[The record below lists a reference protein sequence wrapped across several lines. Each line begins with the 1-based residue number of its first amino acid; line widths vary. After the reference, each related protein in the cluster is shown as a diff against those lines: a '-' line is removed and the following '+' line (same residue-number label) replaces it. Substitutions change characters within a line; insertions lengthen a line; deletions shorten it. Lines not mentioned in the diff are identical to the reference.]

1 MSRRFVPAG
10 IELLRQRDYRLLW
23 LAHTGSVIGDGF
35 SNVAM
40 TWVTFS
46 TLGLGA
52 PGLAALGVVMTLP
65 NLVLGIVSGTLV
77 DRLDRRVVMVL
88 ADLVRAVVTGGLALA
103 VGFGVA
109 SLPLILFAGL
119 VLTTANIFF
128 SPARQAVLPA
138 YVSGDRLVA
147 ANSLLSISPQ
157 VSSLVVPA
165 VAALLFAIIG
175 PVWLLAVDAL
185 SFVWSAVLIARLT
198 PGPAV
203 PAVAKRRPLVAEAA
217 EGVRFIATHRQTRFV
232 ILVAAGN
239 QLFASGPWRVMV
251 PFWVTA
257 VLGGTVVDYGLL
269 LTSLSAGLLVG
280 FTVMASM
287 RRMLPL
293 VRLIV
298 LGVFFDG
305 LTFGLFAFAPTLAIA
320 MLAFFALGVANAV
333 LNAANSARLQLT
345 VPSDMRGR
353 VFASYT
359 TLMNLTAPISL
370 SITGATATALG
381 PVTLIAASG
390 IGLMGVGALGFVA
403 SFRQRAESAPAAA

>member
-1 MSRRFVPAG
+1 MARRFVPAG
-10 IELLRQRDYRLLW
+10 IELLRQRDYRVLW
-23 LAHTGSVIGDGF
+23 LAHSGSVIGDGF
-35 SNVAM
+35 SGVAM
-40 TWVTFS
+40 TWITFS

-52 PGLAALGVVMTLP
+52 PGLAALGVVGTLP
-65 NLVLGIVSGTLV
+65 NLLLGIVSGTLV

-88 ADLVRAVVTGGLALA
+88 ADLVRAAVTGGLALA
-103 VGFGVA
+103 VGLGVA
-109 SLPLILFAGL
+109 NLPIILFAGL

-138 YVSGDRLVA
+138 YVAEDRLVA

-157 VSSLVVPA
+157 ISSLVVPG

-175 PVWLLAVDAL
+175 PVWLLAIDAA
-185 SFVWSAVLIARLT
+185 SFVWSALLIARLT
-198 PGPAV
+198 PGPAM
-203 PAVAKRRPLVAEAA
+203 PGLTKRRPLVAEAA
-217 EGVRFIATHRQTRFV
+217 DGLRFIATHRQTRFV
-232 ILVAAGN
+232 ILIAAGN
-239 QLFASGPWRVMV
+239 QLFASGPWRVMI

-257 VLGGTVVDYGLL
+257 VLGGSVVDYGLL

-280 FTVMASM
+280 FTVMASI

-293 VRLIV
+293 VRIIV

-305 LTFGLFAFAPTLAIA
+305 LTFGLFAFAPTLALA
-320 MLAFFALGVANAV
+320 MLAFFALGIANAV

-345 VPSDMRGR
+345 VPSPMRGR
-353 VFASYT
+353 VFASYST
-359 TLMNLTAPISL
+359 SMNLTAPISL

-390 IGLMGVGALGFVA
+390 IGLMGVGALGFLA
-403 SFRQRAESAPAAA
+403 SFRRSDPAPAPA